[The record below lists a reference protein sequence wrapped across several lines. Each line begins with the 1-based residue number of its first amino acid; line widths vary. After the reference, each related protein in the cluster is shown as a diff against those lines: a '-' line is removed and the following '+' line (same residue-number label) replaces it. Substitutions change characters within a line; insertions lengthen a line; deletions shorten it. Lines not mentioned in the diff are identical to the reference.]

1 MLNKIISFSL
11 HNRPVIL
18 FFSVLLMIVGIWT
31 ACKMEVDV
39 FPDLNAPTVVVMT
52 EAQGMASEEV
62 ERLVTFP
69 IETAV
74 NGATDVRR
82 VRSSST
88 TGFSVVWVEFDWG
101 TDIYRDRQIVSEKL
115 ATIGDALPQGV
126 GQPTLGPQSSILG
139 EVMFIGLTADS
150 TSMGDLRTLAD
161 WTVRPQLLATGGV
174 AQVTVMGGDIMEY
187 QIRIHPERMRHYGVT
202 LTQVMD
208 ATRNMNRNASGGV
221 LYERGNEYIVRGVLT
236 TANTELLGQ
245 AVVATTAKGQPV
257 VLADV
262 ADVEMGVKSPKM
274 GLASVSGKPAVLLT
288 VTKQPSTSTLELTG
302 KLDEVVEQM
311 RSALPKDVKVNT
323 QLYRQQNFIDSSI
336 SNIKKSLVEGGIF
349 VVLVLFIFLMNARTT
364 VISLVTIPLSLLITM
379 LVLHVMGLT
388 INTMSIGGMA
398 IAIGSLVDDAIV
410 DVENVFKRL
419 RQNARLPKEQRQGKL
434 DVIFHASHEV
444 RMPILNST
452 LIIVVSF
459 VPLFFL
465 SGLEGRM
472 LAPLGVSFI
481 VSLFAS
487 TVVALTL
494 TPVLCSYLLKDGAGS
509 EGSEEGRVK
518 SEEFNSLSLESEE
531 GRVKSEEFNGLSLEN
546 EGGRVKSE
554 EFNGLSLESEEGRG
568 KSEEFNGDSPHGA
581 GSQEPRWVRAMKVRY
596 EQLLMHVLDGPKR
609 VILIATGVLVV
620 LTLVLFF
627 NLGRSFL
634 PPFNEGSFT
643 INVSTLPG
651 VSFEESDRMGE
662 QAERLLLQVPEVKD
676 VARKTGRAELDEH
689 ALGVNTSEMEVPFEL
704 KDRSKEEVM
713 ADIRSKLRTLPG
725 VNVEIGQPISHR
737 IDAMLSGTKA
747 GIAIKVFGPDLTT
760 LHSIGLQIQQATRS
774 INGVT
779 DLNVEQQV
787 ERSQLVIRP
796 RRLLLA
802 SNGIT
807 LPQFAAYVNAALGGE
822 VVSQVQDGGKTF
834 DLTVRMADEDI
845 NSIDHI
851 RNMLIDTADGRQVC
865 LSDVADI
872 FSSAGP
878 NTISRENAQR
888 KLVVSANAQG
898 RDLRSVVNDMR
909 QSIETNVKLP
919 DGYRIEYGGQ
929 FESEAS
935 ASRLLLGLSVVSIV
949 VILLLLYLQFRSWKQ
964 SVVVLLNL
972 PLALIGGVLA
982 LVVTGG
988 VVSIPAI
995 IGFIS
1000 LFGMATRGGM
1010 LLVDRYNELAR
1021 HGLSRREVVLRG
1033 SLDRLLPI
1041 LMTALSSGLALI
1053 PLALGSSLP
1062 GNEIQSPMAQ
1072 VMLGGL
1078 LTSTLLNLI
1087 IVPLM
1092 APLKVKE
1099 TGD

>member
-419 RQNARLPKEQRQGKL
+419 RQNACLPKEQRQSKL

-509 EGSEEGRVK
+509 EGSEGSEEGRVK
-518 SEEFNSLSLESEE
+518 SEEFNSLS
-531 GRVKSEEFNGLSLEN
+531 FEN

-554 EFNGLSLESEEGRG
+554 EFNG
-568 KSEEFNGDSPHGA
+568 DSPHGS

-596 EQLLMHVLDGPKR
+596 EQLLMRVLDGPKR
-609 VILIATGVLVV
+609 AILIATGVLVV

-774 INGVT
+774 IDGVT

-787 ERSQLVIRP
+787 ERPQLVIRP

-919 DGYRIEYGGQ
+919 DGYRVEYGGQ

>member
-1 MLNKIISFSL
+1 MFSFFLLLETKHSEIVLNKIISFSL

-18 FFSVLLMIVGIWT
+18 FFSVLLMVVGIWT

-187 QIRIHPERMRHYGVT
+187 QIRVHPERMRHYGVT

-336 SNIKKSLVEGGIF
+336 SNIKKSLIEGGIF

-419 RQNARLPKEQRQGKL
+419 RQNARLPKEQRQSKL

-509 EGSEEGRVK
+509 EKGKVK
-518 SEEFNSLSLESEE
+518 SEKLNGEKLNGEE
-531 GRVKSEEFNGLSLEN
+531 LNGEEL
-546 EGGRVKSE
+546 
-554 EFNGLSLESEEGRG
+554 
-568 KSEEFNGDSPHGA
+568 NGDSHHGA

-596 EQLLMHVLDGPKR
+596 EQLLMRVLDGPKR
-609 VILIATGVLVV
+609 AILIVTGVLVV

-774 INGVT
+774 IDGVT

-787 ERSQLVIRP
+787 ERPQLVIRP

-919 DGYRIEYGGQ
+919 DGYRVEYGGQ

>member
-18 FFSVLLMIVGIWT
+18 FFCVLLMIVGIWT

-434 DVIFHASHEV
+434 DVIFHASREV

-494 TPVLCSYLLKDGAGS
+494 TPVLCSYLLKDGG
-509 EGSEEGRVK
+509 
-518 SEEFNSLSLESEE
+518 ESEE
-531 GRVKSEEFNGLSLEN
+531 
-546 EGGRVKSE
+546 GRVKSE
-554 EFNGLSLESEEGRG
+554 EFNGLSLESEEGRV

-774 INGVT
+774 IDGVT

-787 ERSQLVIRP
+787 ERPQLVIRP

-919 DGYRIEYGGQ
+919 DGYRVEYGGQ

>member
-18 FFSVLLMIVGIWT
+18 FFSVLLIIVGMWT
-31 ACKMEVDV
+31 ASKMEVDV

-88 TGFSVVWVEFDWG
+88 TGFSVVWVEFEWG

-115 ATIGDALPQGV
+115 ATIGDALPSGV

-150 TSMGDLRTLAD
+150 TSLGDLRTLAD
-161 WTVRPQLLATGGV
+161 WTIRPQLLSTGGV
-174 AQVTVMGGDIMEY
+174 AQVTVMGGDLMEY
-187 QIRIHPERMRHYGVT
+187 QIRLHPERMRHYGVT

-221 LYERGNEYIVRGVLT
+221 LYERGNEYIVRGMLST
-236 TANTELLGQ
+236 SSTQQMGQ
-245 AVVATTAKGQPV
+245 AVVGTTPKGQPI
-257 VLADV
+257 VLSDIADV
-262 ADVEMGVKSPKM
+262 QMGPKSPKM

-288 VTKQPSTSTLELTG
+288 VTKQPSTSTLELTK
-302 KLDEVVEQM
+302 KLDAVVAQM
-311 RSALPKDVKVNT
+311 QASLPKDIKVNT

-336 SNIKKSLVEGGIF
+336 SNIKKSLIEGGIF

-364 VISLVTIPLSLLITM
+364 IISLVTIPLSLLITM
-379 LVLHVMGLT
+379 LVLHAMGLT

-419 RQNARLPKEQRQGKL
+419 RKNALLPKEQRQSKI

-472 LAPLGVSFI
+472 LAPLGISFI

-487 TVVALTL
+487 TLVALTL
-494 TPVLCSYLLKDGAGS
+494 TPVLCAYLLTDPQQDGQHART
-509 EGSEEGRVK
+509 E
-518 SEEFNSLSLESEE
+518 
-531 GRVKSEEFNGLSLEN
+531 
-546 EGGRVKSE
+546 
-554 EFNGLSLESEEGRG
+554 
-568 KSEEFNGDSPHGA
+568 
-581 GSQEPRWVRAMKVRY
+581 EPRWVQAMKMRY
-596 EQLLMHVLDGPKR
+596 EQLLIKVLDGPKR
-609 VILIATGVLVV
+609 AILIGTGAVV
-620 LTLVLFF
+620 ALTLVLFF
-627 NLGRSFL
+627 SLGRSFL

-651 VSFEESDRMGE
+651 VSFEESDRIGE
-662 QAERLLLQVPEVKD
+662 QAEKLLLQVPEVKD

-689 ALGVNTSEMEVPFEL
+689 ALGVNTSEMEVPFAL
-704 KDRSKEEVM
+704 KDRSKDEVM
-713 ADIRSKLRTLPG
+713 ADIRAKLRTLPG

-747 GIAIKVFGPDLTT
+747 GIAIKIFGPDLTT
-760 LHSIGLQIQQATRS
+760 LHSLGMQIQQATHN
-774 INGVT
+774 IEGVT
-779 DLNVEQQV
+779 DLNVEQQI
-787 ERSQLVIRP
+787 ERPQLIIRP
-796 RRLLLA
+796 RRTLLA
-802 SNGIT
+802 SYGIP
-807 LPQFAAYVNAALGGE
+807 LPQFAECVNVALGGE

-851 RNMLIDTADGRQVC
+851 RDMLIDTGDGRQVAF
-865 LSDVADI
+865 SDMADI
-872 FSSAGP
+872 ESSAGP

-898 RDLRSVVNDMR
+898 RDMRSVVNDMR
-909 QSIETNVKLP
+909 QAIETKVKMP
-919 DGYRIEYGGQ
+919 DGYRVEYGGQ
-929 FESEAS
+929 FESEAA
-935 ASRLLLGLSVVSIV
+935 ASRLLLGLSVVSII

-972 PLALIGGVLA
+972 PLALIGGVMA

-988 VVSIPAI
+988 VISIPAI

-1010 LLVDRYNELAR
+1010 LLVDRYNELSS
-1021 HGLSRREVVLRG
+1021 HGLSHREVVVRG

-1053 PLALGSSLP
+1053 PLALGSHLP

-1078 LTSTLLNLI
+1078 LTSTLLNLV

-1092 APLKVKE
+1092 APMKVQKE
-1099 TGD
+1099 NNVTV

>member
-18 FFSVLLMIVGIWT
+18 FFSVLLMIVGMWT
-31 ACKMEVDV
+31 ASKMEVDV

-88 TGFSVVWVEFDWG
+88 TGFSVVWVEFEWG

-115 ATIGDALPQGV
+115 ATIGDALPSGV

-150 TSMGDLRTLAD
+150 TSLGDLRTLAD
-161 WTVRPQLLATGGV
+161 WTIRPQLLSTGGV
-174 AQVTVMGGDIMEY
+174 AQVTVMGGDLMEY
-187 QIRIHPERMRHYGVT
+187 QIRLHPERMRHYGVT

-221 LYERGNEYIVRGVLT
+221 LYERGNEYIVRGMLST
-236 TANTELLGQ
+236 SSTQQMGQ
-245 AVVATTAKGQPV
+245 AVVGTTPKGQPI
-257 VLADV
+257 VLSDIADV
-262 ADVEMGVKSPKM
+262 QMGPKSPKM

-288 VTKQPSTSTLELTG
+288 VTKQPSTSTLELTK
-302 KLDEVVEQM
+302 KLDAVVAQM
-311 RSALPKDVKVNT
+311 QASLPKDIKVNT

-336 SNIKKSLVEGGIF
+336 SNIKKSLIEGGIF

-364 VISLVTIPLSLLITM
+364 IISLVTIPLSLLITM
-379 LVLHVMGLT
+379 LVLHAMGLT

-419 RQNARLPKEQRQGKL
+419 RKNALLPKEQRQSKI

-472 LAPLGVSFI
+472 LAPLGISFI

-487 TVVALTL
+487 TLVALTL
-494 TPVLCSYLLKDGAGS
+494 TPVLCAYLLTDPQQDGQHART
-509 EGSEEGRVK
+509 E
-518 SEEFNSLSLESEE
+518 
-531 GRVKSEEFNGLSLEN
+531 
-546 EGGRVKSE
+546 
-554 EFNGLSLESEEGRG
+554 
-568 KSEEFNGDSPHGA
+568 
-581 GSQEPRWVRAMKVRY
+581 EPRWVQAMKMRY
-596 EQLLMHVLDGPKR
+596 EQLLIKVLDGPKR
-609 VILIATGVLVV
+609 AILIGTGAVV
-620 LTLVLFF
+620 ALTLVLFF
-627 NLGRSFL
+627 SLGRSFL

-651 VSFEESDRMGE
+651 VSFEESDRIGE
-662 QAERLLLQVPEVKD
+662 QAEKLLLQVPEVKD

-689 ALGVNTSEMEVPFEL
+689 ALGVNTSEMEVPFAL
-704 KDRSKEEVM
+704 KDRSKDEVM
-713 ADIRSKLRTLPG
+713 ADIRAKLRTLPG

-747 GIAIKVFGPDLTT
+747 GIAIKIFGPDLTT
-760 LHSIGLQIQQATRS
+760 LHSLGMQIQQATHD
-774 INGVT
+774 IEGVT

-787 ERSQLVIRP
+787 ERPQLIIRP
-796 RRLLLA
+796 RRTLLA
-802 SNGIT
+802 SYGIT
-807 LPQFAAYVNAALGGE
+807 LPQFAECVNVALGGE

-851 RNMLIDTADGRQVC
+851 RDMLIDTGDGRQVAF
-865 LSDVADI
+865 SDMADI
-872 FSSAGP
+872 ESSAGP

-898 RDLRSVVNDMR
+898 RDMRSVVNDMR
-909 QSIETNVKLP
+909 QAIETKVKMP
-919 DGYRIEYGGQ
+919 DGYRVEYGGQ
-929 FESEAS
+929 FESEAA
-935 ASRLLLGLSVVSIV
+935 ASRLLLGLSVVSII

-972 PLALIGGVLA
+972 PLALIGGVMA

-988 VVSIPAI
+988 VISIPAI

-1010 LLVDRYNELAR
+1010 LLVDRYNELSS
-1021 HGLSRREVVLRG
+1021 HGLSHREVVVRG

-1053 PLALGSSLP
+1053 PLALGSHLP

-1078 LTSTLLNLI
+1078 LTSTLLNLV

-1092 APLKVKE
+1092 APMKVQKE
-1099 TGD
+1099 NNVTV

>member
-1 MLNKIISFSL
+1 MLNKIIHFSL

-18 FFSVLLMIVGIWT
+18 FFSLLLIIVGCWT
-31 ACKMEVDV
+31 AYKMEVDV

-52 EAQGMASEEV
+52 EGKGMAAEEI

-74 NGATDVRR
+74 NGATDVHR

-115 ATIGDALPQGV
+115 ATLGDALPEGV

-139 EVMFIGLTADS
+139 EVMFIGLTADT
-150 TSMGDLRTLAD
+150 TSLGNLRTLAD
-161 WTVRPQLLATGGV
+161 WTIRPRLLSTGGV
-174 AQVTVMGGDIMEY
+174 AQVTVMGGDVMEY
-187 QIRIHPERMRHYGVT
+187 QIRLHPERMRHYGVT
-202 LTQVMD
+202 LNEVLT
-208 ATRNMNRNASGGV
+208 ATRQMNRNASGGIH
-221 LYERGNEYIVRGVLT
+221 YESGNEYIVRG
-236 TANTELLGQ
+236 LLSTNSPQQIGQ
-245 AVVATTAKGQPV
+245 AVVKSTANKQPI

-262 ADVEMGVKSPKM
+262 ADVEMGAKSPKT
-274 GLASVSGKPAVLLT
+274 GVASVSGQPAVLLT
-288 VTKQPSTSTLELTG
+288 ITKQPSTSTLELTD
-302 KLDEVVEQM
+302 KLDKAIAELQ
-311 RSALPKDVKVNT
+311 SSLPTDVKVNT

-336 SNIKKSLVEGGIF
+336 SNIKKSLLEGGIF

-364 VISLVTIPLSLLITM
+364 IISLVTIPLSLLITL
-379 LVLHVMGLT
+379 LVLHLMGLT

-419 RQNARLPKEQRQGKL
+419 RLNARLPREERLRKI
-434 DVIFHASHEV
+434 DVIYNASKEV

-487 TVVALTL
+487 TIVALTL
-494 TPVLCSYLLKDGAGS
+494 TPVLCHLVLKDPQTKAINTAS
-509 EGSEEGRVK
+509 QAKVK
-518 SEEFNSLSLESEE
+518 H
-531 GRVKSEEFNGLSLEN
+531 
-546 EGGRVKSE
+546 
-554 EFNGLSLESEEGRG
+554 
-568 KSEEFNGDSPHGA
+568 D
-581 GSQEPRWVRAMKVRY
+581 EPRWVRALKVRY
-596 EQLLMHVLDGPKR
+596 EKSLLWALRPR
-609 VILIATGVLVV
+609 TSRWILGATGGLVV
-620 LTLVLFF
+620 VTLVLFF
-627 NLGRSFL
+627 TLGRSFL

-651 VSFEESDRMGE
+651 VSLDESNRIGQ
-662 QAERLLLQVPEVKD
+662 QAEKLLLEVPEIKA

-689 ALGVNTSEMEVPFEL
+689 ALGVNTSEIEAPFAL
-704 KDRSKEEVM
+704 RDRSKEDVM
-713 ADIRSKLRTLPG
+713 ADIRQRLRSLPG
-725 VNVEIGQPISHR
+725 VNIEIGQPISHR

-747 GIAIKVFGPDLTT
+747 GIAVKVFGCDLTQ
-760 LHSIGLQIQQATRS
+760 LHAIGLQIKQVTQG
-774 INGVT
+774 IEGVA
-779 DLNVEQQV
+779 DLNVEQQI
-787 ERSQLVIRP
+787 ERPQLLIRP
-796 RRLLLA
+796 RRTLLA
-802 SNGIT
+802 QYGIT
-807 LPQFAAYVNAALGGE
+807 LPEFAEFVNSAIGGE
-822 VVSQVQDGGKTF
+822 VVSQVQDGARTF
-834 DLTVRMADEDI
+834 DLTVRVADDDLTTME
-845 NSIDHI
+845 HI
-851 RNMLIDTADGRQVC
+851 RNLLIDTNTGQKVPLA
-865 LSDVADI
+865 DVAEVV
-872 FSSAGP
+872 STAGP
-878 NTISRENAQR
+878 NTINRENAQR
-888 KLVVSANAQG
+888 KLVISANAEG
-898 RDLRSVVNDMR
+898 RDMRSVVNDMQR
-909 QSIETNVKLP
+909 AINAKVKLP
-919 DGYRIEYGGQ
+919 EGYHIEYGGQ

-935 ASRLLLGLSVVSIV
+935 ASRLLLGLSVVSII
-949 VILLLLYLQFRSWKQ
+949 VILLLLFLQFRSWHQ
-964 SVVVLLNL
+964 SVIVLLNL

-982 LVVTGG
+982 LVLTGG
-988 VVSIPAI
+988 VISIPAI

-1021 HGLSRREVVLRG
+1021 RGLSRQEVVMRG

-1053 PLALGSSLP
+1053 PLALGSYLP

-1078 LTSTLLNLI
+1078 LTSTLLNLF
-1087 IVPLM
+1087 IVPIM
-1092 APLKVKE
+1092 APLKIRK
-1099 TGD
+1099 

>member
-18 FFSVLLMIVGIWT
+18 FFSVLLIIVGMWT
-31 ACKMEVDV
+31 ASKMEVDV

-88 TGFSVVWVEFDWG
+88 TGFSVVWVEFEWG

-115 ATIGDALPQGV
+115 ATIGDALPSGV

-150 TSMGDLRTLAD
+150 TSLGDLRTLAD
-161 WTVRPQLLATGGV
+161 WTVRPQLLSTGGV
-174 AQVTVMGGDIMEY
+174 AQVTVMGGDLMEY
-187 QIRIHPERMRHYGVT
+187 QIRLHPERMRHYGVT

-221 LYERGNEYIVRGVLT
+221 LYERGNEYIVRGMLST
-236 TANTELLGQ
+236 SSTQQMGQ
-245 AVVATTAKGQPV
+245 AVVGTTPKGQPI
-257 VLADV
+257 VLSDIADV
-262 ADVEMGVKSPKM
+262 QMGPKSPKM

-288 VTKQPSTSTLELTG
+288 VTKQPSTSTLELTK
-302 KLDEVVEQM
+302 KLDAVVAQM
-311 RSALPKDVKVNT
+311 QASLPKDIKVNT

-336 SNIKKSLVEGGIF
+336 SNIKKSLIEGGIF

-379 LVLHVMGLT
+379 LVLHAMGLT

-419 RQNARLPKEQRQGKL
+419 RKNALLPKEQRQSKI

-472 LAPLGVSFI
+472 LAPLGISFI

-487 TVVALTL
+487 TLVALTL
-494 TPVLCSYLLKDGAGS
+494 TPVLCAYLLTDPQQDGQHART
-509 EGSEEGRVK
+509 E
-518 SEEFNSLSLESEE
+518 
-531 GRVKSEEFNGLSLEN
+531 
-546 EGGRVKSE
+546 
-554 EFNGLSLESEEGRG
+554 
-568 KSEEFNGDSPHGA
+568 
-581 GSQEPRWVRAMKVRY
+581 EPRWVRAMKMRY
-596 EQLLMHVLDGPKR
+596 EQLLIKVLDGPKR
-609 VILIATGVLVV
+609 AILIGTGAVV
-620 LTLVLFF
+620 ALTLVLFF
-627 NLGRSFL
+627 SLGRSFL

-651 VSFEESDRMGE
+651 VSFEESDRIGE
-662 QAERLLLQVPEVKD
+662 QAEKLLLQVPEVKD

-689 ALGVNTSEMEVPFEL
+689 ALGVNTSEMEVPFAL
-704 KDRSKEEVM
+704 KDRSKDEVM
-713 ADIRSKLRTLPG
+713 ADIRAKLRTLPG

-760 LHSIGLQIQQATRS
+760 LHSLGMQIQQATHD
-774 INGVT
+774 IEGVT
-779 DLNVEQQV
+779 DLNVEQQI
-787 ERSQLVIRP
+787 ERPQLIIRP
-796 RRLLLA
+796 RRTLLA
-802 SNGIT
+802 SYGIT
-807 LPQFAAYVNAALGGE
+807 LPQFAECVNVALGGE

-851 RNMLIDTADGRQVC
+851 RDMLIDTGDGRQVAF
-865 LSDVADI
+865 SDMADI
-872 FSSAGP
+872 ESSAGP

-898 RDLRSVVNDMR
+898 RDMRSVVNDMR
-909 QSIETNVKLP
+909 QAIETKVKMP
-919 DGYRIEYGGQ
+919 DGYRVEYGGQ
-929 FESEAS
+929 FESEAA
-935 ASRLLLGLSVVSIV
+935 ASRLLLGLSVVSII

-972 PLALIGGVLA
+972 PLALIGGVMA

-988 VVSIPAI
+988 VISIPAI

-1010 LLVDRYNELAR
+1010 LLVDKYNELSSR
-1021 HGLSRREVVLRG
+1021 GLSHREVVVRG

-1053 PLALGSSLP
+1053 PLALGSHLP

-1078 LTSTLLNLI
+1078 LTSTLLNLV

-1092 APLKVKE
+1092 APMKVQKE
-1099 TGD
+1099 NNVTV

>member
-31 ACKMEVDV
+31 AYKMEVDV

-174 AQVTVMGGDIMEY
+174 AQVTVMGGDIIEY

-288 VTKQPSTSTLELTG
+288 VTKQPSTSTLELTE

-419 RQNARLPKEQRQGKL
+419 RQNARLPKEQRQSKL
-434 DVIFHASHEV
+434 DVIFHASREV

-509 EGSEEGRVK
+509 EEGRVK
-518 SEEFNSLSLESEE
+518 SGESEE
-531 GRVKSEEFNGLSLEN
+531 GRVKSEEFNG
-546 EGGRVKSE
+546 
-554 EFNGLSLESEEGRG
+554 
-568 KSEEFNGDSPHGA
+568 DSPHCS

-596 EQLLMHVLDGPKR
+596 EQLLMRVLDGPKR
-609 VILIATGVLVV
+609 AILIATGVLVV

-713 ADIRSKLRTLPG
+713 ADIRAKLRTLPG

-774 INGVT
+774 IDGVT

-787 ERSQLVIRP
+787 ERPQLVIRP

-851 RNMLIDTADGRQVC
+851 RNMLIDTSDGRQVC

-898 RDLRSVVNDMR
+898 HDLRSVVNDMR

-919 DGYRIEYGGQ
+919 DGYRVEYGGQ

>member
-31 ACKMEVDV
+31 AYKMEVDV

-419 RQNARLPKEQRQGKL
+419 RQNARLPKEQRQSKL
-434 DVIFHASHEV
+434 DVIFHASREV

-509 EGSEEGRVK
+509 EGSEEGRGK
-518 SEEFNSLSLESEE
+518 SEEFNS
-531 GRVKSEEFNGLSLEN
+531 LSLEN

-554 EFNGLSLESEEGRG
+554 Q
-568 KSEEFNGDSPHGA
+568 FNGDSPHGS

-596 EQLLMHVLDGPKR
+596 EQLLMRVLDGPKR
-609 VILIATGVLVV
+609 AILIATGVLVV
-620 LTLVLFF
+620 LTLLLFF

-651 VSFEESDRMGE
+651 VSFEESDRIGE

-774 INGVT
+774 IDGVT

-787 ERSQLVIRP
+787 ERPQLVIRP

-822 VVSQVQDGGKTF
+822 VVSQVQGGGKTF

-919 DGYRIEYGGQ
+919 DGYRVEYGGQ

>member
-1 MLNKIISFSL
+1 
-11 HNRPVIL
+11 
-18 FFSVLLMIVGIWT
+18 
-31 ACKMEVDV
+31 MEVDV

-88 TGFSVVWVEFDWG
+88 TGFSVVWVEFEWG

-115 ATIGDALPQGV
+115 ATIGDALPSGV

-150 TSMGDLRTLAD
+150 TSLGDLRTLAD
-161 WTVRPQLLATGGV
+161 WTVRPQLLSTGGV
-174 AQVTVMGGDIMEY
+174 AQVTVMGGDLMEY
-187 QIRIHPERMRHYGVT
+187 QIRLHPERMRHYGVT

-221 LYERGNEYIVRGVLT
+221 LYERGNEYIVRGMLST
-236 TANTELLGQ
+236 SSTQQMGQ
-245 AVVATTAKGQPV
+245 AVVGTTPKGQPI
-257 VLADV
+257 VLSDIADV
-262 ADVEMGVKSPKM
+262 QMGPKSPKM

-288 VTKQPSTSTLELTG
+288 VTKQPSTSTLELTK
-302 KLDEVVEQM
+302 KLDAVVAQM
-311 RSALPKDVKVNT
+311 QASLPKDIKVNT

-364 VISLVTIPLSLLITM
+364 IISLVTIPLSLLITM
-379 LVLHVMGLT
+379 LVLHAMGLT

-419 RQNARLPKEQRQGKL
+419 RKNALLPKEQRQSKI

-472 LAPLGVSFI
+472 LAPLGISFI

-487 TVVALTL
+487 TLVALTL
-494 TPVLCSYLLKDGAGS
+494 TPVLCAYLLTDPQQDGQHART
-509 EGSEEGRVK
+509 E
-518 SEEFNSLSLESEE
+518 
-531 GRVKSEEFNGLSLEN
+531 
-546 EGGRVKSE
+546 
-554 EFNGLSLESEEGRG
+554 
-568 KSEEFNGDSPHGA
+568 
-581 GSQEPRWVRAMKVRY
+581 EPRWVRAMKMHY
-596 EQLLMHVLDGPKR
+596 EQLLIKVLDGPKR
-609 VILIATGVLVV
+609 AILIGTGAVV
-620 LTLVLFF
+620 ALTLVLFF
-627 NLGRSFL
+627 SLGRSFL

-651 VSFEESDRMGE
+651 VSFEESDRIGE
-662 QAERLLLQVPEVKD
+662 QAEKLLLQVPEVKD

-689 ALGVNTSEMEVPFEL
+689 ALGVNTSEMEVPFAL
-704 KDRSKEEVM
+704 KDRSKDEVM
-713 ADIRSKLRTLPG
+713 ADIRAKLRTLPG

-747 GIAIKVFGPDLTT
+747 GIAIKIFGPDLTT
-760 LHSIGLQIQQATRS
+760 LHSLGMQIQQATHD
-774 INGVT
+774 IEGVT

-787 ERSQLVIRP
+787 ERPQLIIRP
-796 RRLLLA
+796 RRTLLA
-802 SNGIT
+802 SYGIT
-807 LPQFAAYVNAALGGE
+807 LPQFAECVNVALGGE

-851 RNMLIDTADGRQVC
+851 RDMLIDTGDGRQVAF
-865 LSDVADI
+865 SDMADI
-872 FSSAGP
+872 ESSAGP

-898 RDLRSVVNDMR
+898 RDMRSVVNDMR
-909 QSIETNVKLP
+909 QAIETKVKMP
-919 DGYRIEYGGQ
+919 DGYRVEYGGQ
-929 FESEAS
+929 FESEAA
-935 ASRLLLGLSVVSIV
+935 ASRLLLGLSVVSII

-972 PLALIGGVLA
+972 PLALIGGVMA

-988 VVSIPAI
+988 VISIPAI

-1010 LLVDRYNELAR
+1010 LLVDRYNELSS
-1021 HGLSRREVVLRG
+1021 HGLSHREVVVRG

-1053 PLALGSSLP
+1053 PLALGSHLP

-1078 LTSTLLNLI
+1078 LTSTLLNLV

-1092 APLKVKE
+1092 APMKVQKGNNV
-1099 TGD
+1099 TV

>member
-18 FFSVLLMIVGIWT
+18 FFSVLLMVVGIWT

-187 QIRIHPERMRHYGVT
+187 QIRIHHERMRHYGVT

-245 AVVATTAKGQPV
+245 AGVATTAKGQPV

-494 TPVLCSYLLKDGAGS
+494 TPVLCSYLLKDGA
-509 EGSEEGRVK
+509 
-518 SEEFNSLSLESEE
+518 ESEE
-531 GRVKSEEFNGLSLEN
+531 GRGKSGESEE
-546 EGGRVKSE
+546 GRVKSE

-568 KSEEFNGDSPHGA
+568 KSEEFNSLSLESEEGRVKSEEFNGDSPHGS

-596 EQLLMHVLDGPKR
+596 EQLLMRVLDGPKR
-609 VILIATGVLVV
+609 AILIATGVLVV

-634 PPFNEGSFT
+634 PSFNEGSFT

-774 INGVT
+774 IDGVT

-787 ERSQLVIRP
+787 ERPQLVIPP

-919 DGYRIEYGGQ
+919 DGYRVEYGGQ

>member
-18 FFSVLLMIVGIWT
+18 FFSVLLIIVGMWT
-31 ACKMEVDV
+31 ASKMEVDV

-88 TGFSVVWVEFDWG
+88 TGFSVVWVEFEWG

-115 ATIGDALPQGV
+115 ATIGDALPSGV

-150 TSMGDLRTLAD
+150 TSLGDLRTLAD
-161 WTVRPQLLATGGV
+161 WTIRPQLLSTGGV
-174 AQVTVMGGDIMEY
+174 AQVTVMGGDLMEY
-187 QIRIHPERMRHYGVT
+187 QIRLHPERMRHYGVT

-221 LYERGNEYIVRGVLT
+221 LYERGNEYIVRGMLST
-236 TANTELLGQ
+236 SSTQQMGQ
-245 AVVATTAKGQPV
+245 AVVGTTPKGQPI
-257 VLADV
+257 VLSDIADV
-262 ADVEMGVKSPKM
+262 QMGPKSPKM

-288 VTKQPSTSTLELTG
+288 VTKQPSTSTLELTE
-302 KLDEVVEQM
+302 KLDAVVAQM
-311 RSALPKDVKVNT
+311 QASLPKDIKVNT

-364 VISLVTIPLSLLITM
+364 IISLVTIPLSLLITM
-379 LVLHVMGLT
+379 LVLHAMGLT

-419 RQNARLPKEQRQGKL
+419 RKNALLPKEQRQSKI

-472 LAPLGVSFI
+472 LAPLGISFI

-487 TVVALTL
+487 TLVALTL
-494 TPVLCSYLLKDGAGS
+494 TPVLCAYLLTDPQQDGQHA
-509 EGSEEGRVK
+509 RT
-518 SEEFNSLSLESEE
+518 
-531 GRVKSEEFNGLSLEN
+531 
-546 EGGRVKSE
+546 
-554 EFNGLSLESEEGRG
+554 
-568 KSEEFNGDSPHGA
+568 D
-581 GSQEPRWVRAMKVRY
+581 EPRWVRAMKMRY
-596 EQLLMHVLDGPKR
+596 EQLLIKVLDGPKR
-609 VILIATGVLVV
+609 AILIGTGAVV
-620 LTLVLFF
+620 ALTLVLFF
-627 NLGRSFL
+627 SLGRSFL

-651 VSFEESDRMGE
+651 VSFEESDRIGE
-662 QAERLLLQVPEVKD
+662 QAEKLLLQVPEVKD

-689 ALGVNTSEMEVPFEL
+689 ALGVNTSEMEVPFAL
-704 KDRSKEEVM
+704 KDRSKDEVM
-713 ADIRSKLRTLPG
+713 ADIRAKLRTLPG

-760 LHSIGLQIQQATRS
+760 LHSLGMQIQQATHN
-774 INGVT
+774 IEGVT
-779 DLNVEQQV
+779 DLNVEQQI
-787 ERSQLVIRP
+787 ERPQLIIRP
-796 RRLLLA
+796 RRTLLA
-802 SNGIT
+802 SYGIT
-807 LPQFAAYVNAALGGE
+807 LPQFAECVNVALGGE

-851 RNMLIDTADGRQVC
+851 RDMLIDTGDGRQVAF
-865 LSDVADI
+865 SDMADI
-872 FSSAGP
+872 ESSAGP

-898 RDLRSVVNDMR
+898 RDMRSVVNDMR
-909 QSIETNVKLP
+909 QAIETKVKMP
-919 DGYRIEYGGQ
+919 DGYRVEYGGQ
-929 FESEAS
+929 FESEAA
-935 ASRLLLGLSVVSIV
+935 ASRLLLGLSVVSII

-972 PLALIGGVLA
+972 PLALIGGVMA

-988 VVSIPAI
+988 VISIPAI

-1010 LLVDRYNELAR
+1010 LLVDRYNELSS
-1021 HGLSRREVVLRG
+1021 HGLSHREVVVRG

-1041 LMTALSSGLALI
+1041 LMTALSSGLGLI
-1053 PLALGSSLP
+1053 PLALGSHLP

-1078 LTSTLLNLI
+1078 LTSTLLNLV

-1092 APLKVKE
+1092 APMKVQKE
-1099 TGD
+1099 NNVTV

>member
-18 FFSVLLMIVGIWT
+18 FFSVLLMVVGIWT

-236 TANTELLGQ
+236 TADTELLGQ

-494 TPVLCSYLLKDGAGS
+494 TPVLCSYLLKDGG
-509 EGSEEGRVK
+509 ESEEGRGK

-531 GRVKSEEFNGLSLEN
+531 GRV
-546 EGGRVKSE
+546 
-554 EFNGLSLESEEGRG
+554 

-596 EQLLMHVLDGPKR
+596 EQLLMRVLDGPKR
-609 VILIATGVLVV
+609 AILIATGVLVV

-774 INGVT
+774 IDGVT

-787 ERSQLVIRP
+787 ERPQLVIRP

-919 DGYRIEYGGQ
+919 DGYRVEYGGQ

>member
-18 FFSVLLMIVGIWT
+18 FFSVLLMVVGIWT

-434 DVIFHASHEV
+434 DVIFHASREV

-494 TPVLCSYLLKDGAGS
+494 TPVLCSYLLKDGG
-509 EGSEEGRVK
+509 ESEEGRVK
-518 SEEFNSLSLESEE
+518 SEEFNSLSLENEG
-531 GRVKSEEFNGLSLEN
+531 GRVKSEEFNSLSLEN

-554 EFNGLSLESEEGRG
+554 EFNG
-568 KSEEFNGDSPHGA
+568 DSPHGS

-596 EQLLMHVLDGPKR
+596 EQLLMRVLDGPKR

-774 INGVT
+774 IDGVT

-787 ERSQLVIRP
+787 ERPQLVIRP

-919 DGYRIEYGGQ
+919 DGYRVEYGGQ

>member
-31 ACKMEVDV
+31 AYKMEVDV

-419 RQNARLPKEQRQGKL
+419 RQNARLSKEQRQSKL

-509 EGSEEGRVK
+509 EEERV
-518 SEEFNSLSLESEE
+518 
-531 GRVKSEEFNGLSLEN
+531 
-546 EGGRVKSE
+546 
-554 EFNGLSLESEEGRG
+554 
-568 KSEEFNGDSPHGA
+568 KSEEFNGDSPHVS

-596 EQLLMHVLDGPKR
+596 EQLLMRVLDGPKR
-609 VILIATGVLVV
+609 AILIATGVLVV

-651 VSFEESDRMGE
+651 VSFEESDRIGE

-704 KDRSKEEVM
+704 RDRSKEEVM

-760 LHSIGLQIQQATRS
+760 LHSIGLQIQQATHS
-774 INGVT
+774 IDGVT

-787 ERSQLVIRP
+787 ERPQLVIRP

-919 DGYRIEYGGQ
+919 DGYRVEYGGQ

-1099 TGD
+1099 TCD

>member
-18 FFSVLLMIVGIWT
+18 FFSVLLMVVGIWT
-31 ACKMEVDV
+31 AYKMEVDV

-419 RQNARLPKEQRQGKL
+419 RQNARLPKEQRQSKL

-509 EGSEEGRVK
+509 E
-518 SEEFNSLSLESEE
+518 E
-531 GRVKSEEFNGLSLEN
+531 GRVKSEEFNG
-546 EGGRVKSE
+546 
-554 EFNGLSLESEEGRG
+554 
-568 KSEEFNGDSPHGA
+568 DSPHVS

-596 EQLLMHVLDGPKR
+596 EQLLMRVLDGPKR
-609 VILIATGVLVV
+609 AILIATGVLVV

-760 LHSIGLQIQQATRS
+760 LHSIGLQIQQATHS
-774 INGVT
+774 IDGVT

-787 ERSQLVIRP
+787 ERPQLVIRP

-919 DGYRIEYGGQ
+919 DGYRVEYGGQ

>member
-1 MLNKIISFSL
+1 MLYKIISFSL

-18 FFSVLLMIVGIWT
+18 FFSVLLMVVGIWT

-288 VTKQPSTSTLELTG
+288 VTKQPSTSTLELTR

-419 RQNARLPKEQRQGKL
+419 RQNARLPKEQRKSKL

-494 TPVLCSYLLKDGAGS
+494 TPVLCSYLLKDGG
-509 EGSEEGRVK
+509 ESEEGRVK
-518 SEEFNSLSLESEE
+518 SEEFNSLSLENEE
-531 GRVKSEEFNGLSLEN
+531 GRVKSEEFNGDSL
-546 EGGRVKSE
+546 
-554 EFNGLSLESEEGRG
+554 
-568 KSEEFNGDSPHGA
+568 HGV

-596 EQLLMHVLDGPKR
+596 EQLLMRVLDGPKR
-609 VILIATGVLVV
+609 AILIATGVLVV

-634 PPFNEGSFT
+634 PSFNEGSFT

-774 INGVT
+774 IDGVT

-787 ERSQLVIRP
+787 ERPQLVIRP

-919 DGYRIEYGGQ
+919 DGYRVEYGGQ

-935 ASRLLLGLSVVSIV
+935 ASRLLLALSVVSIV

>member
-31 ACKMEVDV
+31 AYKMEVDV

-187 QIRIHPERMRHYGVT
+187 QIRVHPERMRHYGVT

-245 AVVATTAKGQPV
+245 AVVATTVKGQPV

-419 RQNARLPKEQRQGKL
+419 RQNARLPKEQRQSKL

-509 EGSEEGRVK
+509 E
-518 SEEFNSLSLESEE
+518 
-531 GRVKSEEFNGLSLEN
+531 
-546 EGGRVKSE
+546 
-554 EFNGLSLESEEGRG
+554 EGRG

-596 EQLLMHVLDGPKR
+596 EQLLMRVLDGPKR
-609 VILIATGVLVV
+609 AILIATGVLVV

-774 INGVT
+774 IDGVT

-787 ERSQLVIRP
+787 ERPQLVIRP

-919 DGYRIEYGGQ
+919 DGYRVEYGGQ

>member
-18 FFSVLLMIVGIWT
+18 FFSVLLMVVGIWT

-115 ATIGDALPQGV
+115 AAIGDALPQGV

-419 RQNARLPKEQRQGKL
+419 RQNARLPKDQRQGTL
-434 DVIFHASHEV
+434 DVIFHASREV

-509 EGSEEGRVK
+509 EE
-518 SEEFNSLSLESEE
+518 
-531 GRVKSEEFNGLSLEN
+531 
-546 EGGRVKSE
+546 GRVKSE
-554 EFNGLSLESEEGRG
+554 EFNGLSLESEEGRV
-568 KSEEFNGDSPHGA
+568 KSEEFNGDSPHGS

-596 EQLLMHVLDGPKR
+596 EQLLMRVLDGPKR
-609 VILIATGVLVV
+609 AILIATGVLVV

-634 PPFNEGSFT
+634 PSFNEGSFT

-774 INGVT
+774 IDGVT

-787 ERSQLVIRP
+787 ERPQLVIRP

-919 DGYRIEYGGQ
+919 DGYRVEYGGQ

-1041 LMTALSSGLALI
+1041 IMTALSSGLALI